1 MCIESRKEP
10 WELWL
15 LKRERRAGPYCQL
28 EDQHRRVNPMVLAP
42 TMSLHIN
49 TNPKTPVVC
58 PLLLHS
64 TWVMTSL
71 SLSLSLSLKLHHKYP
86 HQGSPFPSP
95 PPPTLYSL
103 ISLSILCIVA
113 SLPCTKL
120 LTFSLNSKMA
130 IRKSNKLSQT
140 AVLKQILKR
149 CSSLGKKNDYDEDGL
164 PLDVPKGHFAVY
176 VGEKRSRYIV
186 PISFLTHPEFQ
197 CLLRQAEEEFG
208 FDHDMGITIPC
219 EEVVF
224 RSLTSMLRW
233 NKAKSLM
240 GFLEEDG

>member
-1 MCIESRKEP
+1 MATQE
-10 WELWL
+10 
-15 LKRERRAGPYCQL
+15 REKSGSILSIGGPTQKSKPNGL
-28 EDQHRRVNPMVLAP
+28 GSHNVLTHKHKPQNTRGLSFAP
-42 TMSLHIN
+42 TLHMSHD
-49 TNPKTPVVC
+49 
-58 PLLLHS
+58 
-64 TWVMTSL
+64 L

-224 RSLTSMLRW
+224 RSLTSMLR
-233 NKAKSLM
+233 
-240 GFLEEDG
+240 